1 MPRLKVECEEIIS
14 NLLGRSITPAESEN
28 LIPGLQAKMF
38 DLRTRD
44 SKAYDKMPKREKVQQ
59 AAKLLADDMRITAD
73 SMKRRAIMQ
82 VREVNRNLTLYA
94 DNAQDGHFGA
104 RSVARIL
111 EQGFSSVKAVRSG
124 YAGRIS
130 QALKR
135 IDTKYA
141 GLVEDA
147 KSAYKLVKEL
157 HGEDSGDPVIKQAA
171 KEIAEVF
178 EDLRQRYNRA
188 GGDIGKLESYAMP
201 QSHDVYK
208 LLRAADM
215 IETPKPLQRGAKRL
229 GRVVTRQRAPSVE
242 ENRQA
247 WIRFISP
254 LLDRDRY
261 FDAQTGRLLNDQ
273 QFHQMLSD
281 VFDTLITDG
290 NTQEY
295 GSRVAGRNG
304 NRANRG
310 SRHRALHFK
319 DAESYMAYELK
330 FGRANVMNTIVSHV
344 NSMARDIALLESF
357 GPNPNSTV
365 NVLVRTADADL
376 KNAIAHE
383 GEKAAFW
390 KYGDSHGALGVTMRQ
405 MWNVLNGNSD
415 IPAGTGI
422 VADFFQGARNLQ
434 VAGKLGGAF
443 ISSFPDIGTYFT
455 AMAVN
460 LRMGVFNAPFSVIRA
475 FSREDREFAAR
486 AGMLADAAGAA
497 LCRWGDE
504 SVGSGWTSSVANL
517 TMRLSLLEGW
527 TNGIRGVF
535 ALNMMA
541 ATGKL
546 AKSKTWAQLDNYDRM
561 LLRNNGVTETDWK
574 VFQLA
579 NLEEYKGVKMITRQ
593 SIASITDKQLSA
605 AGLTRRDALRAETRL
620 ISHINSEAHY
630 ASLDPTLATRTAQS
644 RGAQK
649 GTGSGEFWRSFML
662 FKSFPFD
669 MMTRHFRR
677 IEMLR
682 KNGYTAGA
690 VAYFAA
696 IFTTTTMLGALSLAA
711 ADLLAGRDVKDM
723 TDAKFWGNAV
733 MKGGGL
739 GVFGDMLYNGV
750 FAESQYGSPNVLNF
764 LGPIA
769 GTAFDTWDVAVGL
782 YNEETSTEAKA
793 LRLVRG
799 NMPFVNVWYVKT
811 VLDHAVLN
819 DLNEF
824 LSPGYFKRQ
833 QDRARRTQGQGYWWN
848 PREGLPRR
856 APRMANMPES
866 R

>member
-14 NLLGRSITPAESEN
+14 NLLGRDITPSESEN
-28 LIPGLQAKMF
+28 LIPGLRAKMF

-44 SKAYDKMPKREKVQQ
+44 SKAYDKMTKRERVRE

-94 DNAQDGHFGA
+94 DNAQDGFFGA

-111 EQGFSSVKAVRSG
+111 EQGFSAVKAVRSG

-130 QALKR
+130 KALKS

-147 KSAYKLVKEL
+147 SSAYKLVKEL
-157 HGEDSGDPVIKQAA
+157 HGEDSGDPVIKEAA

-188 GGDIGKLESYAMP
+188 GGSIGKLESYAMP

-215 IETPKPLQRGAKRL
+215 IETPNPLRRGAKRA
-229 GRVVTRQRAPSVE
+229 GRVATRQRAPSVE

-254 LLDRDRY
+254 LLDRNRY
-261 FDAQTGRLLNDQ
+261 FDPQTGELLNDQ
-273 QFHQMLSD
+273 QFSQMLSD
-281 VFDTLITDG
+281 VFNTLITDG

-304 NRANRG
+304 GRVNRG
-310 SRHRALHFK
+310 SQHRALHFK
-319 DAESYMAYELK
+319 DAKSYMTYELK

-344 NSMARDIALLESF
+344 NSMARDIALLEAF

-365 NVLVRTADADL
+365 NVLIRTADADL
-376 KNAIAHE
+376 KTAIANE
-383 GEKAAFW
+383 GEKTSFW
-390 KYGDSHGALGVTMRQ
+390 KYGDAHGALGVTMRQ

-443 ISSFPDIGTYFT
+443 ISSFSDVGTYFT

-460 LRMGVFNAPFSVIRA
+460 LRMGVFDAPFSVIRA

-497 LCRWGDE
+497 LCRWSDE
-504 SVGSGWTSSVANL
+504 SVGAGWTSAVANL
-517 TMRLSLLEGW
+517 TMRMSLLEGW

-546 AKSKTWAQLDNYDRM
+546 AKGKTWAQLDNYDRM

-605 AGLTRRDALRAETRL
+605 AGLTRRDALRAETHL

-682 KNGYTAGA
+682 KNGYKAGA
-690 VAYFAA
+690 VAYGAA

-723 TDAKFWGNAV
+723 FDKKFWGNAV

-750 FAESQYGSPNVLNF
+750 FAEGQYGSPNVLNF

-769 GTAFDTWDVAVGL
+769 GTAFDTWDVAFGL
-782 YNEETSTEAKA
+782 YNEETSTGAKA

-799 NMPFVNVWYVKT
+799 NTPFVNVWYVKT
-811 VLDHAVLN
+811 ALDHAVLN

-848 PREGLPRR
+848 PRESVPRR
-856 APRMANMPES
+856 APRMSNMPES